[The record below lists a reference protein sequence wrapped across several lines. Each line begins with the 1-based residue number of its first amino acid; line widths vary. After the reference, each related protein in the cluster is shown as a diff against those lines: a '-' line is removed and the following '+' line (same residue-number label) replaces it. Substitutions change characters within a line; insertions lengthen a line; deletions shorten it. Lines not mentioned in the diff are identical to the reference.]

1 MRLFYT
7 TSIILFLLIQGCS
20 TNNSSEKKFDIDWMY
35 SDQGRLV
42 GSVYKSAWIDDNI
55 LYLME
60 MRKPKE
66 QRTLLK
72 MDPMNSGVFI
82 QLIDNEKIAKD
93 IWPGPLTVIVKKRE
107 NSNICKELCAGND
120 TIAIRVSSNKT
131 ILAIIKKLG
140 NPIAAPSANKSG
152 MLSPTSAAHVEKQFK
167 NNIDIPLI
175 LDGGKTKIGV
185 ESTVIGIKNNNIII
199 YRHGGITKE
208 RLEKKVNEKIIDLK
222 HADFSEKS
230 NISPGML
237 KKHYSP
243 TVPLRINITNPRS
256 DEILIGFGKK
266 YKEPNLSKSG
276 DLDEAA
282 ANLFYFLEKYEAKG
296 NKIAIAPIPNIG
308 IGVAINDRLNRAVQ

>member
-1 MRLFYT
+1 MTKIKKINNKTINEAVELLQKGKLIGFPTETVYGLGADATNQKAILKIYKNKQRPKSNPLIVHT
-7 TSIILFLLIQGCS
+7 ETIEQACSI
-20 TNNSSEKKFDIDWMY
+20 
-35 SDQGRLV
+35 
-42 GSVYKSAWIDDNI
+42 
-55 LYLME
+55 
-60 MRKPKE
+60 
-66 QRTLLK
+66 
-72 MDPMNSGVFI
+72 GVFNSKI
-82 QLIDNEKIAKD
+82 EKIAKD

-107 NSNICKELCAGND
+107 NSIIRKELCAGND

-167 NNIDIPLI
+167 NNTDIPLI

-185 ESTVIGIKNNNIII
+185 ESTVIGMKKNNIII
-199 YRHGGITKE
+199 YRHGGVTKE
-208 RLEKKVNEKIIDLK
+208 KLEKKVNEKIIDLTN
-222 HADFSEKS
+222 ADFSKKS

-256 DEILIGFGKK
+256 DEILIGFGEK
-266 YKEPNLSKSG
+266 YEEPNLSKSG

>member
-1 MRLFYT
+1 MTKIKKINNKTINEAVELLQKGKLIGFPTETVYGLGADATNQKAILKIYKNKQRPKSNPLIVHIET
-7 TSIILFLLIQGCS
+7 IEQACSI
-20 TNNSSEKKFDIDWMY
+20 
-35 SDQGRLV
+35 
-42 GSVYKSAWIDDNI
+42 
-55 LYLME
+55 
-60 MRKPKE
+60 
-66 QRTLLK
+66 
-72 MDPMNSGVFI
+72 GVFNSKI
-82 QLIDNEKIAKD
+82 EKIAKD

-107 NSNICKELCAGND
+107 NSIIRKELCAGND

-167 NNIDIPLI
+167 NNTDIPLI

-185 ESTVIGIKNNNIII
+185 ESTVIGMKKNNIII
-199 YRHGGITKE
+199 YRHGGVTKE
-208 RLEKKVNEKIIDLK
+208 KLEKKVNEKIIDVTN
-222 HADFSEKS
+222 ADFSEKS

-256 DEILIGFGKK
+256 DEILIGFGEK

-296 NKIAIAPIPNIG
+296 NKIAIVPIPNIG

>member
-1 MRLFYT
+1 MTKIKKINNKTINEAVELLQKGKLIGFPTETVYGLGADATNQKAILKIYKNKKRPKSNPLIVHT
-7 TSIILFLLIQGCS
+7 ETIEQASSI
-20 TNNSSEKKFDIDWMY
+20 
-35 SDQGRLV
+35 
-42 GSVYKSAWIDDNI
+42 
-55 LYLME
+55 
-60 MRKPKE
+60 
-66 QRTLLK
+66 
-72 MDPMNSGVFI
+72 GVFNSKI
-82 QLIDNEKIAKD
+82 EKIAKD

-185 ESTVIGIKNNNIII
+185 ESTVIGVKNNNIII

>member
-1 MRLFYT
+1 MT
-7 TSIILFLLIQGCS
+7 KIKKINNKSINEAVELLQKGKLIGFPTETVYGLGADATNQKAILKIYKNKQRPKSNPLIVHTETIEQA
-20 TNNSSEKKFDIDWMY
+20 SS
-35 SDQGRLV
+35 V
-42 GSVYKSAWIDDNI
+42 
-55 LYLME
+55 
-60 MRKPKE
+60 
-66 QRTLLK
+66 
-72 MDPMNSGVFI
+72 GVFNSKI
-82 QLIDNEKIAKD
+82 EKIAKD

-107 NSNICKELCAGND
+107 NSNIRKELCAGND

-167 NNIDIPLI
+167 NNTDIPLI

-185 ESTVIGIKNNNIII
+185 ESTVIGMKNNNIII

-208 RLEKKVNEKIIDLK
+208 RLEKKVNEKIIDIT
-222 HADFSEKS
+222 HAEFSEKS
-230 NISPGML
+230 NMSPGML

-256 DEILIGFGKK
+256 DEILIGFGEK
-266 YKEPNLSKSG
+266 YEEPNLSKSG

-308 IGVAINDRLNRAVQ
+308 IGVAINDRLNRAIQ

>member
-1 MRLFYT
+1 MTKIKKINNKTINEAVELLQEGKLIGFPTETVYGLGADATNQKAILKIYKNKKRPKSNPLIVHT
-7 TSIILFLLIQGCS
+7 ETIEQASSI
-20 TNNSSEKKFDIDWMY
+20 
-35 SDQGRLV
+35 
-42 GSVYKSAWIDDNI
+42 
-55 LYLME
+55 
-60 MRKPKE
+60 
-66 QRTLLK
+66 
-72 MDPMNSGVFI
+72 GVFNSKI
-82 QLIDNEKIAKD
+82 EKIAKD

-208 RLEKKVNEKIIDLK
+208 RLEKKVNEKIVDLK

>member
-1 MRLFYT
+1 MTKIKKINNKTINEAVELLQEGKLIGFPTETVYGLGADATNQKAILKIYKNKKRPKSNPLIVHT
-7 TSIILFLLIQGCS
+7 ETIEQASSI
-20 TNNSSEKKFDIDWMY
+20 
-35 SDQGRLV
+35 
-42 GSVYKSAWIDDNI
+42 
-55 LYLME
+55 
-60 MRKPKE
+60 
-66 QRTLLK
+66 
-72 MDPMNSGVFI
+72 GVFNSKI
-82 QLIDNEKIAKD
+82 EKIAKD

-222 HADFSEKS
+222 HTDFSEKS

-266 YKEPNLSKSG
+266 YEEPNLSKSG

>member
-1 MRLFYT
+1 MTKIKKINNKTINEAVELLQKGKLIGFPTETVYGLGADATNQKAILKIYKNKQRPKSNPLIVHT
-7 TSIILFLLIQGCS
+7 ETIEQACSI
-20 TNNSSEKKFDIDWMY
+20 
-35 SDQGRLV
+35 
-42 GSVYKSAWIDDNI
+42 
-55 LYLME
+55 
-60 MRKPKE
+60 
-66 QRTLLK
+66 
-72 MDPMNSGVFI
+72 GVFNSKI
-82 QLIDNEKIAKD
+82 EKIAKD

-107 NSNICKELCAGND
+107 NSIIRKELCAGND

-167 NNIDIPLI
+167 NNTDIPLI

-185 ESTVIGIKNNNIII
+185 ESTVIGMKKNNIII
-199 YRHGGITKE
+199 YRHGGVTKE
-208 RLEKKVNEKIIDLK
+208 KLEKKVNEKIIDVTN
-222 HADFSEKS
+222 ADFSEKS

-243 TVPLRINITNPRS
+243 TVPLRINITNPRN
-256 DEILIGFGKK
+256 DEILIGFGEK

-296 NKIAIAPIPNIG
+296 NKIAIVPIPNIG

>member
-1 MRLFYT
+1 MTKIKKINNKTINEAVELLQKGKLIGFPTETVYGLGADATNQKAILKIYKNKKRPKSNPLIVHT
-7 TSIILFLLIQGCS
+7 ETIEQASSI
-20 TNNSSEKKFDIDWMY
+20 
-35 SDQGRLV
+35 
-42 GSVYKSAWIDDNI
+42 
-55 LYLME
+55 
-60 MRKPKE
+60 
-66 QRTLLK
+66 
-72 MDPMNSGVFI
+72 GVFNSKI
-82 QLIDNEKIAKD
+82 EKIAKD

-222 HADFSEKS
+222 HTDFSEKS

>member
-1 MRLFYT
+1 MTKIKKINNKTINEAVELLQEGKLIGFPTETVYGLGADATNQKAILKIYKNKKRPKSNPLIVHT
-7 TSIILFLLIQGCS
+7 ETIEQASSI
-20 TNNSSEKKFDIDWMY
+20 
-35 SDQGRLV
+35 
-42 GSVYKSAWIDDNI
+42 
-55 LYLME
+55 
-60 MRKPKE
+60 
-66 QRTLLK
+66 
-72 MDPMNSGVFI
+72 GVFNSKI
-82 QLIDNEKIAKD
+82 EKIAKD

-222 HADFSEKS
+222 HTDFSEKS

>member
-1 MRLFYT
+1 MTKIKKINNKTINEAVELLQKGKLIGFPTETVYGLGADATNQKAILKIYKNKQRPKSNPLIVHT
-7 TSIILFLLIQGCS
+7 ETIEQACSI
-20 TNNSSEKKFDIDWMY
+20 
-35 SDQGRLV
+35 
-42 GSVYKSAWIDDNI
+42 
-55 LYLME
+55 
-60 MRKPKE
+60 
-66 QRTLLK
+66 
-72 MDPMNSGVFI
+72 GVFNSKI
-82 QLIDNEKIAKD
+82 EKIAKD

-107 NSNICKELCAGND
+107 NSIIRKELCAGND

-167 NNIDIPLI
+167 NNTDIPLI

-185 ESTVIGIKNNNIII
+185 ESTVIGMKKNNIII
-199 YRHGGITKE
+199 YRHGGVTKE
-208 RLEKKVNEKIIDLK
+208 KLEKKVNEKIIDLK

-256 DEILIGFGKK
+256 DEILIGFGEK

-296 NKIAIAPIPNIG
+296 NKIAIVPIPNIG

>member
-1 MRLFYT
+1 MTKIKKINNKTINEAVELLQKGKLIGFPTETVYGLGADATNQKAILKIYKNKQRPKSNPLIVHT
-7 TSIILFLLIQGCS
+7 ETIEQACSI
-20 TNNSSEKKFDIDWMY
+20 
-35 SDQGRLV
+35 
-42 GSVYKSAWIDDNI
+42 
-55 LYLME
+55 
-60 MRKPKE
+60 
-66 QRTLLK
+66 
-72 MDPMNSGVFI
+72 GVFNSKI
-82 QLIDNEKIAKD
+82 EKIAKD

-107 NSNICKELCAGND
+107 NSIIRKELCAGND

-167 NNIDIPLI
+167 NNTDIPLI

-185 ESTVIGIKNNNIII
+185 ESTVIGMKKNNIII
-199 YRHGGITKE
+199 YRHGGVTKE
-208 RLEKKVNEKIIDLK
+208 KLEKKVNEKIIDVTN
-222 HADFSEKS
+222 ADFSEKS

-256 DEILIGFGKK
+256 DEILIGFGEK

>member
-1 MRLFYT
+1 MT
-7 TSIILFLLIQGCS
+7 KIKKINNKSINEAVELLQKGKLIGFPTETVYGLGADATNQKAILKIYKNKQRPKSNPLIVHTETIEQACS
-20 TNNSSEKKFDIDWMY
+20 I
-35 SDQGRLV
+35 
-42 GSVYKSAWIDDNI
+42 
-55 LYLME
+55 
-60 MRKPKE
+60 
-66 QRTLLK
+66 
-72 MDPMNSGVFI
+72 GVFNSKI
-82 QLIDNEKIAKD
+82 EEIAKD

-107 NSNICKELCAGND
+107 NSIIRKELCAGND

-167 NNIDIPLI
+167 NNTDIPLI

-185 ESTVIGIKNNNIII
+185 ESTVIGMKNNNIII

-208 RLEKKVNEKIIDLK
+208 RLEKKVNEKIIDIT
-222 HADFSEKS
+222 HAEFSEKS
-230 NISPGML
+230 NMSPGML

-256 DEILIGFGKK
+256 DEILIGFGEK
-266 YKEPNLSKSG
+266 YEEPNLSKSG

-308 IGVAINDRLNRAVQ
+308 IGVAINDRLNRAIQ

>member
-1 MRLFYT
+1 MTKIKKINNKTINEAVELLQEGKLIGFPTETVYGLGADATNQKAILKIYKNKKRPKSNPLIVHT
-7 TSIILFLLIQGCS
+7 ETIEQASSI
-20 TNNSSEKKFDIDWMY
+20 
-35 SDQGRLV
+35 
-42 GSVYKSAWIDDNI
+42 
-55 LYLME
+55 
-60 MRKPKE
+60 
-66 QRTLLK
+66 
-72 MDPMNSGVFI
+72 GVFNSKI
-82 QLIDNEKIAKD
+82 EKIAKD

-185 ESTVIGIKNNNIII
+185 ESTVIGIKSNNIII

>member
-1 MRLFYT
+1 MT
-7 TSIILFLLIQGCS
+7 KIKKINNKSINEAVELLQKGKLIGFPTETVYGLGADATNQKAILKIYKNKQRPKSNPLIVH
-20 TNNSSEKKFDIDWMY
+20 TETI
-35 SDQGRLV
+35 
-42 GSVYKSAWIDDNI
+42 
-55 LYLME
+55 
-60 MRKPKE
+60 E
-66 QRTLLK
+66 QACK
-72 MDPMNSGVFI
+72 VGVFNSKI
-82 QLIDNEKIAKD
+82 EKIAKD

-107 NSNICKELCAGND
+107 NSIIRKELCAGND

-167 NNIDIPLI
+167 NNTDIPLI

-185 ESTVIGIKNNNIII
+185 ESTVIGMKKNNIII
-199 YRHGGITKE
+199 YRHGGVTKE
-208 RLEKKVNEKIIDLK
+208 KLEKKVNEKIIDITN
-222 HADFSEKS
+222 ADFSEKS

-256 DEILIGFGKK
+256 DEILIGFGEK
-266 YKEPNLSKSG
+266 YEEPNLSKSG

>member
-1 MRLFYT
+1 MTKIKKINNKTINEAVELLQEGKLIGFPTETVYGLGADATNQKAILKIYKNKKRPKSNPLIVHT
-7 TSIILFLLIQGCS
+7 ETIEQASSI
-20 TNNSSEKKFDIDWMY
+20 
-35 SDQGRLV
+35 
-42 GSVYKSAWIDDNI
+42 
-55 LYLME
+55 
-60 MRKPKE
+60 
-66 QRTLLK
+66 
-72 MDPMNSGVFI
+72 GVFNSKI
-82 QLIDNEKIAKD
+82 EKIAKD

-230 NISPGML
+230 NISPGIL

>member
-1 MRLFYT
+1 MF
-7 TSIILFLLIQGCS
+7 
-20 TNNSSEKKFDIDWMY
+20 NSKI
-35 SDQGRLV
+35 
-42 GSVYKSAWIDDNI
+42 
-55 LYLME
+55 
-60 MRKPKE
+60 
-66 QRTLLK
+66 
-72 MDPMNSGVFI
+72 
-82 QLIDNEKIAKD
+82 EKIAKD

-107 NSNICKELCAGND
+107 NSIIRKELCAGND

-167 NNIDIPLI
+167 NNTDIPLI

-185 ESTVIGIKNNNIII
+185 ESTVIGMNKNNIII
-199 YRHGGITKE
+199 YRHGGVTKE
-208 RLEKKVNEKIIDLK
+208 KLEKKVNEKIIDVTN
-222 HADFSEKS
+222 ADFSEKS

-256 DEILIGFGKK
+256 DEILIGFGEK

-296 NKIAIAPIPNIG
+296 NKIAIVPIPNIG

>member
-1 MRLFYT
+1 MTKIKKINNKTINEAVELLQEGKLIGFPTETVYGLGADATNQKAILKIYKNKKRPKSNPLIVHT
-7 TSIILFLLIQGCS
+7 ETIEQACSI
-20 TNNSSEKKFDIDWMY
+20 
-35 SDQGRLV
+35 
-42 GSVYKSAWIDDNI
+42 
-55 LYLME
+55 
-60 MRKPKE
+60 
-66 QRTLLK
+66 
-72 MDPMNSGVFI
+72 GVFNSKI
-82 QLIDNEKIAKD
+82 EKIAKD

>member
-1 MRLFYT
+1 MF
-7 TSIILFLLIQGCS
+7 
-20 TNNSSEKKFDIDWMY
+20 NSKI
-35 SDQGRLV
+35 
-42 GSVYKSAWIDDNI
+42 
-55 LYLME
+55 
-60 MRKPKE
+60 
-66 QRTLLK
+66 
-72 MDPMNSGVFI
+72 
-82 QLIDNEKIAKD
+82 EKIAKD

-140 NPIAAPSANKSG
+140 NPIAAPIANKSG

>member
-1 MRLFYT
+1 MTKIKKINNKTINEAVELLQKGKLIGFPTETVYGLGADATNQKAILKIYKNKKRPKSNPLIVHT
-7 TSIILFLLIQGCS
+7 ETIEQACSI
-20 TNNSSEKKFDIDWMY
+20 
-35 SDQGRLV
+35 
-42 GSVYKSAWIDDNI
+42 
-55 LYLME
+55 
-60 MRKPKE
+60 
-66 QRTLLK
+66 
-72 MDPMNSGVFI
+72 GVFNSKI
-82 QLIDNEKIAKD
+82 EKIAKD

>member
-1 MRLFYT
+1 MTKIKKINNKTINEAVELLQEGKLIGFPTETVYGLGADATNQKAILKIYKNKKRPKSNPLIVHT
-7 TSIILFLLIQGCS
+7 ETIEQASSI
-20 TNNSSEKKFDIDWMY
+20 
-35 SDQGRLV
+35 
-42 GSVYKSAWIDDNI
+42 
-55 LYLME
+55 
-60 MRKPKE
+60 
-66 QRTLLK
+66 
-72 MDPMNSGVFI
+72 GVFNSKI
-82 QLIDNEKIAKD
+82 EKIAKD

>member
-1 MRLFYT
+1 MTKIKKINNKTINEAVELLQEGKLIGFPTETVYGLGADATNQKAILKIYKNKKRPKSNPLIVHT
-7 TSIILFLLIQGCS
+7 ETIEQASSI
-20 TNNSSEKKFDIDWMY
+20 
-35 SDQGRLV
+35 
-42 GSVYKSAWIDDNI
+42 
-55 LYLME
+55 
-60 MRKPKE
+60 
-66 QRTLLK
+66 
-72 MDPMNSGVFI
+72 GVFNSKI
-82 QLIDNEKIAKD
+82 EKIAKD

-185 ESTVIGIKNNNIII
+185 ESTVIGVKNNNIII

>member
-1 MRLFYT
+1 MTKIKKINNKTINEAVELLQKGKLIGFPTETVYGLGADATNQKAILKIYKNKQRPKSNPLIVHT
-7 TSIILFLLIQGCS
+7 ETIEQACSI
-20 TNNSSEKKFDIDWMY
+20 
-35 SDQGRLV
+35 
-42 GSVYKSAWIDDNI
+42 
-55 LYLME
+55 
-60 MRKPKE
+60 
-66 QRTLLK
+66 
-72 MDPMNSGVFI
+72 GVFNSKI
-82 QLIDNEKIAKD
+82 EKIAKD
-93 IWPGPLTVIVKKRE
+93 IWPGPLTVIVKKRD
-107 NSNICKELCAGND
+107 NSNIRKELCAGND

-222 HADFSEKS
+222 HTDFSEKS

>member
-1 MRLFYT
+1 MTKIKKINNKTINEAVELLQKGKLIGFPTETVYGLGADATNQKAILKIYKNKQRPKSNPLIVHT
-7 TSIILFLLIQGCS
+7 ETIEQACSI
-20 TNNSSEKKFDIDWMY
+20 
-35 SDQGRLV
+35 
-42 GSVYKSAWIDDNI
+42 
-55 LYLME
+55 
-60 MRKPKE
+60 
-66 QRTLLK
+66 
-72 MDPMNSGVFI
+72 GVFNSKI
-82 QLIDNEKIAKD
+82 EKIAKD

-107 NSNICKELCAGND
+107 NSIIRKELCAGND

-167 NNIDIPLI
+167 NNTDIPLI

-185 ESTVIGIKNNNIII
+185 ESTVIGMKKNNIII
-199 YRHGGITKE
+199 YRHGGVTKE
-208 RLEKKVNEKIIDLK
+208 KLEKKVNEKIIDITN
-222 HADFSEKS
+222 ADFSEKS

-256 DEILIGFGKK
+256 DEILIGFGEK
-266 YKEPNLSKSG
+266 YEEPNLSKSG

-308 IGVAINDRLNRAVQ
+308 IGVAINDRLNRAIQ

>member
-1 MRLFYT
+1 MTKIKKINNKTINEAVELLQEGKLIGFPTETVYGLGADATNQKAILKIYKNKKRPKSNPLIVHT
-7 TSIILFLLIQGCS
+7 ETIEQASSI
-20 TNNSSEKKFDIDWMY
+20 
-35 SDQGRLV
+35 
-42 GSVYKSAWIDDNI
+42 
-55 LYLME
+55 
-60 MRKPKE
+60 
-66 QRTLLK
+66 
-72 MDPMNSGVFI
+72 GVFNSKI
-82 QLIDNEKIAKD
+82 EKIAKD

-107 NSNICKELCAGND
+107 NSIIRKELCAGND

-222 HADFSEKS
+222 HTDFSEKS